1 MPLSA
6 SGQAAGFPWTAA
18 HPLPAEGP
26 GEVPYGRL
34 GCHPGHA
41 PRSRSSTLSSPV
53 QTSDPRHVFRVSPRP
68 QSTNM
73 RSRRQTGNAASVPP
87 RVSSHKSRFLHSSVH
102 PSGHLFLP
110 CPIDLHPRHPSTRR
124 FPSAHPPSPSCFL
137 STRPML
143 PLRVF
148 PPRPPERPD
157 PSRLPHR
164 HLHPRHPC
172 GRPSFHPGLAPLSL
186 NGDRHSVRAL
196 PRHRLPPPVSS
207 AAPTGCSLTAADG
220 P

>member
-1 MPLSA
+1 MDGSSSPSRRGSRRSA
-6 SGQAAGFPWTAA
+6 MRTSW
-18 HPLPAEGP
+18 LPASA
-26 GEVPYGRL
+26 
-34 GCHPGHA
+34 CA
-41 PRSRSSTLSSPV
+41 PFPVLASPFTL
-53 QTSDPRHVFRVSPRP
+53 QTSDPQHLFPVNPGP
-68 QSTNM
+68 QSADTP
-73 RSRRQTGNAASVPP
+73 SRRQTRNAASVPR

-148 PPRPPERPD
+148 SPRPPERPD
-157 PSRLPHR
+157 PPRLPHR
-164 HLHPRHPC
+164 HMHPRI
-172 GRPSFHPGLAPLSL
+172 RPSFHPGLTSLSI
-186 NGDRHSVRAL
+186 NGDRHPVRAL

-207 AAPTGCSLTAADG
+207 ASPTGCSLTAADG